1 MSRRARDLAA
11 AMAVGGTIFFGGLA
25 VHKAQDAGA
34 LPHTPQLGPFVSQLL
49 GTSVSPANFSAALD
63 AQAQL
68 TEDFI
73 NTPGVV
79 GTAVGTDFFGNAV
92 VKVYLE
98 QPGAQFLP
106 HSFAGIDVVPE
117 VIGKIYALGEGP
129 QSEANTRSDGDQ
141 QVNPK
146 SRFNRPVPI
155 GVSSGQGDVTAGTIG
170 ARVTD
175 GNEVYALSNNHVFA
189 NRNLANKGDNILQP
203 GVADGGS
210 GNDSFGTLYDYEEIR
225 FCRGALCSDNRI
237 DAAIALTSA
246 DNLGTET
253 PSNGYGAPR
262 TRTTTAKLNQQV
274 QKYGRTTGH
283 TQGKVTGINATVN
296 VNYRTGVARFVGQ
309 IMIVGNSQ
317 MFSTGGDSG
326 SLIVSKGLG
335 FGDRLPVGLLFAGSA
350 SNTIANPIDLVLDR
364 FNVKVEGN

>member
-1 MSRRARDLAA
+1 MSRRSRDLVAA
-11 AMAVGGTIFFGGLA
+11 FAVGGTIFFGGLA
-25 VHKAQDAGA
+25 VHRAQDAGM
-34 LPHTPQLGPFVSQLL
+34 LPQTPELSPIVSQLL
-49 GTSVSPANFSAALD
+49 GTSMTPSHLSAALD

-68 TEDFI
+68 TAEYI

-79 GTAVGTDFFGNAV
+79 GTAIGADFFGNAV

-106 HSFAGIDVVPE
+106 QSFAGIDVVP
-117 VIGKIYALGEGP
+117 VVVGKIYALGHAP
-129 QSEANTRSDGDQ
+129 WDAVSDDGDE

-146 SRFNRPVPI
+146 TRFNRPVPI
-155 GVSSGQGDVTAGTIG
+155 GVSSGHSDVTAGTIG

-175 GNEVYALSNNHVFA
+175 GENIYALSNNHVFA
-189 NRNLANKGDNILQP
+189 NRNLAKKGDTMLQP

-210 GNDSFGTLYDYEEIR
+210 GNDSFGTLHDYEQIH
-225 FCRGALCSDNRI
+225 FCRGAVCTDNKI

-246 DNLGTET
+246 ENLGTET

-262 TRTTTAKLNQQV
+262 TSTIAAKLNQQV

-296 VNYRTGVARFVGQ
+296 VNYRTGIARFVGQ
-309 IMIVGNSQ
+309 IMIVGTSQ
-317 MFSTGGDSG
+317 QFSTGGDSG
-326 SLIVSKGLG
+326 SLIVTKGFT
-335 FGDRLPVGLLFAGSA
+335 FGDRIPVGLLFAGSGT
-350 SNTIANPIDLVLDR
+350 NTIANPIDPVLDR
-364 FNVKVEGN
+364 FNVKIEGN

>member
-1 MSRRARDLAA
+1 MVR
-11 AMAVGGTIFFGGLA
+11 
-25 VHKAQDAGA
+25 
-34 LPHTPQLGPFVSQLL
+34 QLL
-49 GTSVSPANFSAALD
+49 GTSVTPSNLSAALD

-68 TEDFI
+68 TADFI
-73 NTPGVV
+73 NRTGVV
-79 GTAVGTDFFGNAV
+79 GTAVGSDFFGNAI

-117 VIGKIYALGEGP
+117 VIGKIYALGHAPLDAEAQVEGD
-129 QSEANTRSDGDQ
+129 E
-141 QVNPK
+141 QVNPRN
-146 SRFNRPVPI
+146 RFSRPVPI

-175 GNEVYALSNNHVFA
+175 GDNVFALSNNHVFA

-210 GNDSFGTLYDYEEIR
+210 GSDSFGTLHDYQEIF
-225 FCRGALCSDNRI
+225 FCTGAVCRENKI

-246 DNLGTET
+246 ENLGTET

-262 TRTTTAKLNQQV
+262 TRTTAAKLNQQV

-317 MFSTGGDSG
+317 LFSTGGDSG
-326 SLIVSKGLG
+326 SLIVSKGLALA
-335 FGDRLPVGLLFAGSA
+335 DRLPVGLLFAGSA
-350 SNTIANPIDLVLDR
+350 SNTIANPIDPVLDR
-364 FNVKVEGN
+364 FKVKVEGN

>member
-1 MSRRARDLAA
+1 MSRGSRDLIAA
-11 AMAVGGTIFFGGLA
+11 LAVGGVIFFGGLA
-25 VHKAQDAGA
+25 FHKAQNAGVV
-34 LPHTPQLGPFVSQLL
+34 PHMPPVGTLVRQFLGASI
-49 GTSVSPANFSAALD
+49 TPANLSAALD
-63 AQAQL
+63 AQTHITAN
-68 TEDFI
+68 FI
-73 NTPGVV
+73 DTPGVV
-79 GTAVGTDFFGNAV
+79 GTAVGADFFGNAV

-106 HSFAGIDVVPE
+106 PSFAGIDVVPE
-117 VIGKIYALGEGP
+117 VIGKIYALGDE
-129 QSEANTRSDGDQ
+129 D
-141 QVNPK
+141 VNPRH
-146 SRFNRPVPI
+146 RFSRPVPI
-155 GVSSGQGDVTAGTIG
+155 GVSSGQRDVTAGTIG

-175 GNEVYALSNNHVFA
+175 GDNVYALSNNHVFA
-189 NRNLANKGDNILQP
+189 NRNLAKKGDDILQP

-210 GNDSFGTLYDYEEIR
+210 GSDIFGTLFDFQEIH
-225 FCRGALCSDNRI
+225 FCRGPICTSNTI

-262 TRTTTAKLNQQV
+262 TRTLIAQLNQQV

-283 TQGKVTGINATVN
+283 TRGKVTGINATVN

-317 MFSTGGDSG
+317 LFSTGGDSG

-335 FGDRLPVGLLFAGSA
+335 FADRLPVGLLFAGSA
-350 SNTIANPIDLVLDR
+350 SNTIANPIDPVLDR
-364 FNVKVEGN
+364 FNVTVEGN